1 MHANRRQFCGAALG
15 AALAVAAPLPAL
27 AQPAYPARPINIV
40 VPFAAGGMTDILARQ
55 LAVTLQREFQQP
67 GIVDNRLGAGGII
80 GADRVA
86 KARADGYTLLVTTTA
101 HVVSPAIVKKLPYDT
116 VRDFQ
121 PIALLARTPN
131 VLLVNPSNP
140 AKNLAELLAFARR
153 KGSFSYGSSGTGGTT
168 HLSGELLAAKTGAP
182 LVHVPYKGTALALND
197 LLGGQ
202 IDGAFVDALSAVQH
216 VKAGTLRAIAVSTRE
231 RIAALPEVPT
241 IAQQGI
247 ADYETEIWIGL
258 YAPAGTPPAI
268 VARLNA
274 LAQRSMGDADF
285 RKVLEERGTT
295 PGTLG
300 AEAFGGFVKAETA
313 KWQSIVALAKIQP
326 E

>member
-1 MHANRRQFCGAALG
+1 MQSNRRRFFVGALGTGLAAAL
-15 AALAVAAPLPAL
+15 PLPSR
-27 AQPAYPARPINIV
+27 AQPAYPARPINII
-40 VPFAAGGMTDILARQ
+40 VPFAPGGMTDILARQ
-55 LAVTLQREFQQP
+55 LAATIQRDLKQP

-116 VRDFQ
+116 VKDFQ

-131 VLLVNPSNP
+131 VLLVNPTNP
-140 AKNLAELLAFARR
+140 ARSLAELLAFARQ
-153 KGSFSYGSSGTGGTT
+153 KGSFTYGSSGTGGTT

-202 IDGAFVDALSAVQH
+202 IDGAFVDALSAVQY
-216 VKAGTLRAIAVSTRE
+216 VKAGALRAIAVSTRE
-231 RIAALPEVPT
+231 RVAALSEVPT
-241 IAQQGI
+241 VAQQGV

-258 YAPAGTPPAI
+258 YAPAGTPTAI
-268 VARLNA
+268 VTRLNA
-274 LAQRSMGDADF
+274 LAQRAMGAADF

-295 PGTLG
+295 AGTLG
-300 AEAFGGFVKAETA
+300 ADAFSGFVKAETA
-313 KWQSIVALAKIQP
+313 KWQSIVALARIQP
-326 E
+326 D